1 MAAVKA
7 EGYVG
12 RVKIVLTGCAGM
24 LGRPLAELLSAK
36 AEVTGIVLTMPEEK
50 PKGVSRLIS
59 GDVADPVWADEIR
72 RINPDWVIHSAAM
85 TDVDGCE
92 KNPDEALRVNGK
104 ATENWAKICRDLDKP
119 LLYVSTDYVFDGS
132 KQGAYEETDPTHP
145 VSAYGASKLAGETAA
160 LALVPKVLVAR
171 TAWTYGAGG
180 KNFIDQILA
189 RATQNLELRV
199 VDDQVGSPSYTNDVA
214 DGIVRLMGA
223 FEQNG
228 FSPEAR
234 GVYHIV
240 NNGSCSRWELAVK
253 ILELTGIRMPVQK
266 IGSAEIQR
274 PAKRPA
280 NSVLSTERFNRLT
293 GQALRPWQEALYS
306 YLHKTRRV
314 GACVS

>member
-1 MAAVKA
+1 
-7 EGYVG
+7 
-12 RVKIVLTGCAGM
+12 M

-36 AEVTGIVLTMPEEK
+36 ADVTGIVLNMPDEA
-50 PKGVSRLIS
+50 PKGISRFMV
-59 GDVADPVWADEIR
+59 GDLADPVWADEIR

-92 KNPDEALRVNGK
+92 RNPDEAFRVNAK
-104 ATENWAKICRDLDKP
+104 ATEYWARICRDLDKP
-119 LLYVSTDYVFDGS
+119 LLFVSTDYVFDGC
-132 KQGAYEETDPTHP
+132 KQGPYEETDPTHP
-145 VSAYGASKLAGETAA
+145 VSVYGASKLAGETAVLA
-160 LALVPKVLVAR
+160 LAPKALIAR

-214 DGIVRLMGA
+214 GGIVRLISA
-223 FEQNG
+223 FEQRG
-228 FSPEAR
+228 FPPDAR
-234 GVYHIV
+234 GVYQIV
-240 NNGSCSRWELAVK
+240 NAGSCSRWELAVK
-253 ILELTGIRMPVQK
+253 ILELAGSRMPVQK
-266 IGSAEIQR
+266 INSAEIQR

-293 GQALRPWQEALYS
+293 GQPLRPWQKALYDYLD